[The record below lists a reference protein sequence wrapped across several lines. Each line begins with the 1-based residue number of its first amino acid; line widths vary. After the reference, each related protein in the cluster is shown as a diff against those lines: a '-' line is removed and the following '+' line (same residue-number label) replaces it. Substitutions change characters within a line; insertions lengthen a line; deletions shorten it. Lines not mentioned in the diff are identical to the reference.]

1 MKIKKITA
9 YEILDSRG
17 NPTVRVKLTTENGA
31 LASANVPSGASTGE
45 HEALELRDNDPA
57 RFNGK
62 GVLQA
67 IKNIKEKIAP
77 ELIGMEI
84 TDQEKIDQ
92 KMIQLDGTAN
102 KTNLGA
108 NSTLGV
114 SLAIARAMAEEKH
127 LPLYKYLAQL
137 NGSAEE
143 EIVFPNPMCNVINGG
158 AHADSGM
165 DIQEYMLVA
174 TGIDSVQEKV
184 RALSEIYH
192 ALKTRLKKDKYTIA
206 VGDEGG
212 FAPRLKS
219 NAEPLEY
226 LTVATEEAGYK
237 VGKDINFALDVAA
250 SEFYDPQSQKYILK
264 LDEKELSAEELI
276 SYYEEL
282 IAKYPIII
290 IEDGLAED
298 DIEGWKLFNQKCGE
312 KISIM
317 GDDFTVTN
325 KQRLNWAL
333 ENKALNSILIKPNQI
348 GTLTETLECIKISQE
363 QGLKIAIS
371 HRSGDTRD
379 DFIADLAVGVGADWL
394 KSGSMARSERV
405 SKYNRLLE
413 IKNEEAN

>member
-17 NPTVRVKLTTENGA
+17 NPTVRVKLETENGVIT
-31 LASANVPSGASTGE
+31 SANVPSGASTGE

-62 GVLQA
+62 GVLRA

-77 ELIGMEI
+77 ELIDIEI
-84 TDQEKIDQ
+84 TNQEEADR
-92 KMIQLDGTAN
+92 KMIKLDGTAN
-102 KTNLGA
+102 KAILGA
-108 NSTLGV
+108 NAILGV
-114 SLAIARAMAEEKH
+114 SLATARAIAEESH

-137 NGSAEE
+137 NDSAKEK
-143 EIVFPNPMCNVINGG
+143 IVSPDPMCNVINGG
-158 AHADSGM
+158 AHADSGL
-165 DIQEYMLVA
+165 DIQEYMIVA
-174 TGIDSVQEKV
+174 TGIDSIQEKI
-184 RALSEIYH
+184 RALSEIYQ
-192 ALKTRLKKDKYTIA
+192 ALKIKLKKDKYTVA

-219 NAEPLEY
+219 NEEPLEY
-226 LTVATEEAGYK
+226 LTMAVKDAGYE
-237 VGKDINFALDVAA
+237 VGKEINFALDVAA
-250 SEFYDPQSQKYILK
+250 SQFYNQQSQKYFLK
-264 LDEKELSAEELI
+264 LDGKELSAEELI
-276 SYYEEL
+276 DYYEEL

-298 DIEGWKLFNQKCGE
+298 DLEGWKLFNQRCGE
-312 KISIM
+312 KVNIM

-325 KQRLNWAL
+325 KQRLKLAL

-348 GTLTETLECIKISQE
+348 GTLTETLECIKISHE
-363 QGLKIAIS
+363 YNLKIAIS
-371 HRSGDTRD
+371 HRSGDTQD

-394 KSGSMARSERV
+394 KAGSMARSERL

-413 IKNEEAN
+413 IKNEEEN

>member
-17 NPTVRVKLTTENGA
+17 NPTVRVKLETENGVIT
-31 LASANVPSGASTGE
+31 SANVPSGASTGE

-62 GVLQA
+62 GVLRA

-77 ELIGMEI
+77 ELIDIEI
-84 TDQEKIDQ
+84 TNQEEADR
-92 KMIQLDGTAN
+92 KMIKLDGTAN
-102 KTNLGA
+102 KAILGA
-108 NSTLGV
+108 NAILGV
-114 SLAIARAMAEEKH
+114 SLATARAIAEESH

-137 NGSAEE
+137 NDSAKEK
-143 EIVFPNPMCNVINGG
+143 IVSPDPMCNVINGG
-158 AHADSGM
+158 AHADSGL

-174 TGIDSVQEKV
+174 TGIDSIQEKI
-184 RALSEIYH
+184 RALSEIYQ
-192 ALKTRLKKDKYTIA
+192 ALKIKLKKDKYTVA

-219 NAEPLEY
+219 NEEPLEY
-226 LTVATEEAGYK
+226 LTMAVKDAGYE
-237 VGKDINFALDVAA
+237 VGKEINFALDVAA
-250 SEFYDPQSQKYILK
+250 SQFYNQQSQKYFLK
-264 LDEKELSAEELI
+264 LDGKELSAEELI
-276 SYYEEL
+276 DYYEEL

-298 DIEGWKLFNQKCGE
+298 DLEGWKLFNQRCGE
-312 KISIM
+312 KVNIM

-325 KQRLNWAL
+325 KQRLKLAL

-348 GTLTETLECIKISQE
+348 GTLTETLECIKISHE
-363 QGLKIAIS
+363 YNLKIAIS
-371 HRSGDTRD
+371 HRSGDTQD

-394 KSGSMARSERV
+394 KAGSMARSERL

-413 IKNEEAN
+413 IKNEEEN

>member
-17 NPTVRVKLTTENGA
+17 NPTVRVKLETENGVIT
-31 LASANVPSGASTGE
+31 SANVPSGASTGE

-62 GVLQA
+62 GVLRA

-77 ELIGMEI
+77 ELIDMEI
-84 TDQEKIDQ
+84 TNQEEVDR
-92 KMIQLDGTAN
+92 KMIKLDGTAN
-102 KTNLGA
+102 KANLGA
-108 NSTLGV
+108 NAILGV
-114 SLAIARAMAEEKH
+114 SLATARAIAEESH

-137 NGSAEE
+137 NDSAKEK
-143 EIVFPNPMCNVINGG
+143 IVSPDPMCNVINGG
-158 AHADSGM
+158 AHADSGL

-174 TGIDSVQEKV
+174 TGIDSIQEKI
-184 RALSEIYH
+184 RALSEIYQ
-192 ALKTRLKKDKYTIA
+192 ALKIKLKKDKYTVA

-219 NAEPLEY
+219 NEEPLEY
-226 LTVATEEAGYK
+226 LTMAVKDAGYE
-237 VGKDINFALDVAA
+237 VGKEINFALDVAA
-250 SEFYDPQSQKYILK
+250 SQFYNQQSQKYFLK
-264 LDEKELSAEELI
+264 LDGKEMSAEELI
-276 SYYEEL
+276 DYYEEL

-298 DIEGWKLFNQKCGE
+298 DLEGWKLFNQRCGE
-312 KISIM
+312 KVNIM

-325 KQRLNWAL
+325 KQRLKLAL

-348 GTLTETLECIKISQE
+348 GTLTETLECIKISHE
-363 QGLKIAIS
+363 HNLKIAIS
-371 HRSGDTRD
+371 HRSGDTQD

-394 KSGSMARSERV
+394 KAGSMARSERL

-413 IKNEEAN
+413 IKNEEEN